1 MHLAKLPGR
10 RWQRPPIDRD
20 RQGRCHSLP
29 DDEGR
34 LPHEVADRRTDD
46 PIRRALQYRW
56 LSTDQWLV
64 DLGLLEA
71 CGSRHDVD
79 LVLIQ
84 AEQGYWAG
92 DFDSY
97 GRAPTWLRR
106 LHARDEHR

>member
-1 MHLAKLPGR
+1 MSTDANDISDQPESTAD
-10 RWQRPPIDRD
+10 PP
-20 RQGRCHSLP
+20 S
-29 DDEGR
+29 
-34 LPHEVADRRTDD
+34 DD

-56 LSTDQWLV
+56 LSTDRWLDL

-71 CGSRHDVD
+71 CGSRHDVE

-97 GRAPTWLRR
+97 GRAPSWLRR
-106 LHARDEHR
+106 LQAHGQRRRRR

>member
-1 MHLAKLPGR
+1 MSTETDDTFEPPERAPG
-10 RWQRPPIDRD
+10 PA
-20 RQGRCHSLP
+20 S
-29 DDEGR
+29 
-34 LPHEVADRRTDD
+34 DD

-56 LSTDQWLV
+56 LSTDRWHDL

-71 CGSRHDVD
+71 CGSRHDVE

-97 GRAPTWLRR
+97 GRTPSWLRR
-106 LHARDEHR
+106 LQARGQHRRRAASND